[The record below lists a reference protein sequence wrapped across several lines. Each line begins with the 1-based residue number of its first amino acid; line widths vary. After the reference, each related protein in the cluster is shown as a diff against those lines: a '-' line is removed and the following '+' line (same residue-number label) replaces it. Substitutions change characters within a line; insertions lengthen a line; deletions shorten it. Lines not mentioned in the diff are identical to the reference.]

1 MLFHFKLDGLEPQ
14 HQADLLAI
22 EATMTPRSA
31 YAIFTVKTTGLRA
44 HKDVEGAYAFLK
56 TRMSVY
62 HVDALKELLETLKI
76 DLDRLVRLMKN
87 VPTIMSKRP
96 SGANHTL
103 LSCELT
109 LRQQ

>member
-31 YAIFTVKTTGLRA
+31 YAAFTVKTTGLRV
-44 HKDVEGAYAFLK
+44 HMDEGAYAFLR
-56 TRMSVY
+56 TRMAAY
-62 HVDALKELLETLKI
+62 HLDALKELLEKLKI
-76 DLDRLVRLMKN
+76 DLNRLVRLMKN

-96 SGANHTL
+96 V
-103 LSCELT
+103 
-109 LRQQ
+109 QQ

>member
-31 YAIFTVKTTGLRA
+31 YAAFTVKTTGLA
-44 HKDVEGAYAFLK
+44 HKDVEGAYAFLR

-62 HVDALKELLETLKI
+62 HVDALKDLVETLKI

-96 SGANHTL
+96 S
-103 LSCELT
+103 
-109 LRQQ
+109 

>member
-31 YAIFTVKTTGLRA
+31 YAAFTVKTTGLRA
-44 HKDVEGAYAFLK
+44 HKDVEGAYAFLR
-56 TRMSVY
+56 TRMSAY
-62 HVDALKELLETLKI
+62 HLDALKELLEKLKI

-96 SGANHTL
+96 A
-103 LSCELT
+103 
-109 LRQQ
+109 QQ

>member
-22 EATMTPRSA
+22 EANMTSRSA
-31 YAIFTVKTTGLRA
+31 YAAFTVKTTGLRA
-44 HKDVEGAYAFLK
+44 HKDVEGAYTFLK
-56 TRMSVY
+56 TRMAGY
-62 HVDALKELLETLKI
+62 HLNALKELLEKLQI

-96 SGANHTL
+96 A
-103 LSCELT
+103 
-109 LRQQ
+109 QQ